1 MSSSPLLQLPS
12 TPLSRPSHRYPLLG
26 HGYQPLNSSPLA
38 PPSPPKSSPIV
49 AAQARRR
56 LQFKART
63 PSTPVASSSRTFP
76 STGSV
81 TPTTRRSLFT
91 GSVSASVQ
99 DSQKEFLREKFKA
112 RCFQRAVRAR
122 EKAIRGKRYASEASS
137 DGFDDSMDYD
147 EEEDD
152 DAIMQDEV
160 CLMCLV
166 SYGSRSYYIYSFSA
180 E

>member
-12 TPLSRPSHRYPLLG
+12 TPLSRSSHNYPILG

-38 PPSPPKSSPIV
+38 SPSPQKSSPVV

-63 PSTPVASSSRTFP
+63 PSTPVASSSRSFP
-76 STGSV
+76 SAGSI
-81 TPTTRRSLFT
+81 TPTAGGRSLFNR
-91 GSVSASVQ
+91 VSDSVQ
-99 DSQKEFLREKFKA
+99 DSQKAFLREKFKA

-122 EKAIRGKRYASEASS
+122 EKAIREKRYASEASS

-160 CLMCLV
+160 
-166 SYGSRSYYIYSFSA
+166 Y
-180 E
+180 